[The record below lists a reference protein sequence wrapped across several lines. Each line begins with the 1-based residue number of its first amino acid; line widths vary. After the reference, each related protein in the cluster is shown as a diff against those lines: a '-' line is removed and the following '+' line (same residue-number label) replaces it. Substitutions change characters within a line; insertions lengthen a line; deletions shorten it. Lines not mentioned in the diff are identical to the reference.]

1 MVGCDGSWV
10 GQGELE
16 NAGYFQWWH
25 QERRREWGGTKAF
38 LSLQAVSG
46 DSVVHALFLLP
57 IQHVIR
63 EKVEGGGEEVIKTL
77 ANWRRAVWGTC
88 KFVLIIFSYFRR
100 GTSISVQACF
110 RKIKAFT
117 NFLIVCLFVCFVQT
131 FILDNLLKNIQHR
144 KQLSFPD
151 VFQENIQLH
160 LQLSKQKSQHQTW
173 KPIFHH

>member
-63 EKVEGGGEEVIKTL
+63 EKVEGG
-77 ANWRRAVWGTC
+77 R
-88 KFVLIIFSYFRR
+88 RR
-100 GTSISVQACF
+100 GNKDFGQLEKGSVGYMQ
-110 RKIKAFT
+110 
-117 NFLIVCLFVCFVQT
+117 VCLDH
-131 FILDNLLKNIQHR
+131 IL
-144 KQLSFPD
+144 
-151 VFQENIQLH
+151 
-160 LQLSKQKSQHQTW
+160 
-173 KPIFHH
+173 IF